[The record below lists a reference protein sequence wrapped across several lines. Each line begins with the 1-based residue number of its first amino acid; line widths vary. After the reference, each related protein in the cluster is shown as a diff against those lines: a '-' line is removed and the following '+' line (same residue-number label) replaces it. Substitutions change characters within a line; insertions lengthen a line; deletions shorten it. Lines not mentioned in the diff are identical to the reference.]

1 MFYLSLDI
9 DCRAVRTH
17 EDRMR
22 KEHLSGRL
30 PRPIKVREEDKPPF
44 EYDPDLPW
52 MYIRQKPKPKL
63 RVWFDDDGEY
73 LGSIFLFCCFLL
85 IICILAM
92 MVVMVMAT
100 ILTQK
105 LLFLSLSLS
114 LLFSYHHI
122 GPTW

>member
-1 MFYLSLDI
+1 
-9 DCRAVRTH
+9 
-17 EDRMR
+17 MR

-63 RVWFDDDGEY
+63 RVWFDEDGEY
-73 LGSIFLFCCFLL
+73 FGLIFFLFCCFLL

-92 MVVMVMAT
+92 MGVMVTAT
-100 ILTQK
+100 SLTQK
-105 LLFLSLSLS
+105 LFFLSLSLS
-114 LLFSYHHI
+114 LLFSYHHD